1 MSNKIPV
8 AVLAGTGSVGQRM
21 ISLLDGHPWFEVVE
35 VTASERSEG
44 KRYQDA
50 CHWFLS
56 KPMPEYVKDMVLLPT
71 KASALSK
78 AKIVFSAL
86 PADIAKEIEPDFAKA
101 GMYLSSNASAYRKDP
116 LVPLLVPEINPEHLD
131 LIALQHSQYGWS
143 GGIITNPN
151 CTTTGFVIPLHAIDQ
166 KYHVKQLFAFS
177 MQALSGAGI
186 PGVPSLD
193 IIDNV
198 IPYIGG
204 EEEKSEKEPLK
215 IWGHVEDGHIVNDAS
230 VAITTQCLRVP
241 VSDGHMAAVFAS
253 FEKKPEIEE
262 IKKAW
267 AEYQGPELV
276 VDGKKVPMSEALPS
290 APKLFIHYFEEPDRP
305 QTRLDRN
312 LENGMAVSAGRLRED
327 SQYDIKFVC
336 LSHNTLRGAAGGGV
350 ELAELLAV
358 QGYLD

>member
-1 MSNKIPV
+1 MNNKIPV
-8 AVLAGTGSVGQRM
+8 AVLASTGSVGQRM

-44 KRYQDA
+44 KTYQEA

-56 KPMPEYVKDMVLLPT
+56 KPMPEYVKNMTLLPT

-116 LVPLLVPEINPEHLD
+116 LVPLLVPEINPDHLD
-131 LIALQHSQYGWS
+131 LIELQHSQYGWS

-151 CTTTGFVIPLHAIDQ
+151 CTTTGFVVPLHAIDQ

-204 EEEKSEKEPLK
+204 EEEKLEFEPKKIMGVMKADALSLHPMDISAHTNRVAVVDAHTICCTIATEEKPSEEEVIETLK
-215 IWGHVEDGHIVNDAS
+215 S
-230 VAITTQCLRVP
+230 FRVP
-241 VSDGHMAAVFAS
+241 EVTQS
-253 FEKKPEIEE
+253 
-262 IKKAW
+262 
-267 AEYQGPELV
+267 
-276 VDGKKVPMSEALPS
+276 LPS
-290 APKLFIHYFEEPDRP
+290 CPKQPIIYHDLPNRP
-305 QTRLDRN
+305 QPRLDRD
-312 LENGMAVSAGRLRED
+312 LENGMATSVGRLRRD
-327 SQYDIKFVC
+327 TILDYRFVSV
-336 LSHNTLRGAAGGGV
+336 SHNTIRGAAGGSILNG
-350 ELAELLAV
+350 ELIARRFF
-358 QGYLD
+358 GF

>member
-8 AVLAGTGSVGQRM
+8 AVLASTGSVGQRM

-44 KRYQDA
+44 KTYQEA

-56 KPMPEYVKDMVLLPT
+56 KPMPEYVKNMKLLPT
-71 KASALSK
+71 EASALK
-78 AKIVFSAL
+78 QAKIVFSAL

-116 LVPLLVPEINPEHLD
+116 LVPLLVPEINPDHLD
-131 LIALQHSQYGWS
+131 LIELQHSQYGWS

-166 KYHVKQLFAFS
+166 KFHVKQIFAFS

-204 EEEKSEKEPLK
+204 EEEKLEFEPKKIMGTMNVDSLSLHPMAISSHTNRVAVVDAHTICCTIATEEKPT
-215 IWGHVEDGHIVNDAS
+215 V
-230 VAITTQCLRVP
+230 
-241 VSDGHMAAVFAS
+241 
-253 FEKKPEIEE
+253 EE
-262 IKKAW
+262 IIETVKSF
-267 AEYQGPELV
+267 QVPEV
-276 VDGKKVPMSEALPS
+276 TRSLPS
-290 APKLFIHYFEEPDRP
+290 CPKQAIIYHEEPNRP
-305 QTRLDRN
+305 QPRLDRD
-312 LENGMAVSAGRLRED
+312 LENGMATSIGRIRKDTILDYRFVS
-327 SQYDIKFVC
+327 V
-336 LSHNTLRGAAGGGV
+336 SHNTIRGAAGGSILNG
-350 ELAELLAV
+350 ELIARRFF
-358 QGYLD
+358 GK

>member
-8 AVLAGTGSVGQRM
+8 AVLASTGSVGQRM

-35 VTASERSEG
+35 VTASERSVG
-44 KRYQDA
+44 KKYQDA

-56 KPMPEYVKDMVLLPT
+56 KPMPEYVKEMELLPT
-71 KASALSK
+71 QASALKK

-116 LVPLLVPEINPEHLD
+116 LVPLLVPEINPDHLN
-131 LIALQHSQYGWS
+131 LIELQHKNYGWT

-166 KYHVKQLFAFS
+166 KYHVQKLFAFS

-204 EEEKSEKEPLK
+204 EEEKLEFEPKK
-215 IWGHVEDGHIVNDAS
+215 IMGTMMPDSVKLHSMEISAHTNRVAVIDAHTICS
-230 VAITTQCLRVP
+230 TIATEI
-241 VSDGHMAAVFAS
+241 
-253 FEKKPEIEE
+253 KPSIEE
-262 IKKAW
+262 LIETVKNF
-267 AEYQGPELV
+267 EVPEV
-276 VDGKKVPMSEALPS
+276 TKTLPS
-290 APKLFIHYFEEPDRP
+290 CPKQAIIYHSEDNRP
-305 QTRLDRN
+305 QPRLDRD
-312 LENGMAVSAGRLRED
+312 LENGMATSIGRIRKDTILDYR
-327 SQYDIKFVC
+327 FVTI
-336 LSHNTLRGAAGGGV
+336 SHNTIRGAAGGSILNG
-350 ELAELLAV
+350 ELIARRFF
-358 QGYLD
+358 GM

>member
-44 KRYQDA
+44 KRYEDA

-56 KPMPEYVKDMVLLPT
+56 TPMPDYVKDMVLLPT

-116 LVPLLVPEINPEHLD
+116 LVPLLVPEINPDHLD
-131 LIALQHSQYGWS
+131 LIELQHSRYGWS
-143 GGIITNPN
+143 GGLITNPN
-151 CTTTGFVIPLHAIDQ
+151 CTTTGFVVAMHAIDRS
-166 KYHVKQLFAFS
+166 YHISKAFVFS
-177 MQALSGAGI
+177 MQALSGAGY
-186 PGVPSLD
+186 PGVSSLD

-204 EEEKSEKEPLK
+204 EEEKVEFEPRK
-215 IWGHVEDGHIVNDAS
+215 ILGTMEAEGVKYHPMVISAHTNR
-230 VAITTQCLRVP
+230 VA
-241 VSDGHMAAVFAS
+241 
-253 FEKKPEIEE
+253 
-262 IKKAW
+262 
-267 AEYQGPELV
+267 V
-276 VDGKKVPMSEALPS
+276 VDAHTICASIATELKPSVEELIETVRNFEVPEAVKSLPS
-290 APKLFIHYFEEPDRP
+290 CPAKPIIYHDEVNRP
-305 QTRLDRN
+305 QPRLDRD
-312 LENGMAVSAGRLRED
+312 LEKGMATNVGRVRADNILDYRFVS
-327 SQYDIKFVC
+327 V
-336 LSHNTLRGAAGGGV
+336 SHNTIRGAAGGSILNG
-350 ELAELLAV
+350 ELIARKFF
-358 QGYLD
+358 GM

>member
-44 KRYQDA
+44 KSYQDA

-56 KPMPEYVKDMVLLPT
+56 KPMPEYVKNLEMLPT
-71 KASALSK
+71 RASALKK

-116 LVPLLVPEINPEHLD
+116 LVPLLVPEINPDHLD
-131 LIALQHSQYGWS
+131 LIELQHKQYGWS

-204 EEEKSEKEPLK
+204 EEEKLEFEPRK
-215 IWGHVEDGHIVNDAS
+215 IMGTMQADSVKFHSMQISAHTNRVAVIDAHTICS
-230 VAITTQCLRVP
+230 TIAT
-241 VSDGHMAAVFAS
+241 
-253 FEKKPEIEE
+253 E
-262 IKKAW
+262 IKPSVEELIETVKNY
-267 AEYQGPELV
+267 EVPEV
-276 VDGKKVPMSEALPS
+276 TKTLPS
-290 APKLFIHYFEEPDRP
+290 CPKQAIIYHEEDNRP
-305 QTRLDRN
+305 QPRLDRD
-312 LENGMAVSAGRLRED
+312 LENGMATSIGRIRKDTILDYR
-327 SQYDIKFVC
+327 FVTV
-336 LSHNTLRGAAGGGV
+336 SHNTIRGAAGGSILNG
-350 ELAELLAV
+350 ELIARRFF
-358 QGYLD
+358 GM

>member
-56 KPMPEYVKDMVLLPT
+56 KPMPDYVKDMVLLPT

-131 LIALQHSQYGWS
+131 LIALQHSQYGWN

-204 EEEKSEKEPLK
+204 EEEKLEFEPKK
-215 IWGHVEDGHIVNDAS
+215 IMGTMMPDS
-230 VAITTQCLRVP
+230 VKMHPMAISAHTNRV
-241 VSDGHMAAVFAS
+241 A
-253 FEKKPEIEE
+253 
-262 IKKAW
+262 
-267 AEYQGPELV
+267 V
-276 VDGKKVPMSEALPS
+276 VDAHTICSTIATELKPSVEELIETVKNFEVPEVTKTLPS
-290 APKLFIHYFEEPDRP
+290 CPKQAILYHEEDNRP
-305 QTRLDRN
+305 QPRLDRD
-312 LENGMAVSAGRLRED
+312 LENGMATSIGRIRKDTILDYR
-327 SQYDIKFVC
+327 FVTV
-336 LSHNTLRGAAGGGV
+336 SHNTIRGAAGGSILNG
-350 ELAELLAV
+350 ELIARRFF
-358 QGYLD
+358 GM